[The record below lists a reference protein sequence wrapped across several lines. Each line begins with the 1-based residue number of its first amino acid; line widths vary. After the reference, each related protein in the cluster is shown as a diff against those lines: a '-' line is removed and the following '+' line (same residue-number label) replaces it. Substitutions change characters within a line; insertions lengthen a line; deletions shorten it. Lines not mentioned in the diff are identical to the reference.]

1 MQVVR
6 EELLDEE
13 EYSDIVDDISE
24 EIETK
29 YGHITQINIPRPATP
44 ADMVSHF
51 HTLDSSA
58 SGHTEAGGALKMVI
72 TGRSAGLMPKGT
84 NQSYA

>member
-44 ADMVSHF
+44 ADMVSLSTPQTVLHLV
-51 HTLDSSA
+51 TLKQ
-58 SGHTEAGGALKMVI
+58 GEL
-72 TGRSAGLMPKGT
+72 
-84 NQSYA
+84 

>member
-1 MQVVR
+1 M
-6 EELLDEE
+6 DEE

-44 ADMVSHF
+44 ADMVS
-51 HTLDSSA
+51 LS
-58 SGHTEAGGALKMVI
+58 
-72 TGRSAGLMPKGT
+72 T
-84 NQSYA
+84 NQAVLYLVILKQGEL